1 MSQPCAL
8 TVGELR
14 KLVTKARRD
23 NHLTGPANKE
33 QLIDLFEA
41 HAEVHEDVAQVL
53 EGEVRVPMLKVQRVM
68 LKDMF
73 HPKVGEMNRTALLK
87 YVYYTASEYGWDY
100 PDMDEYEQRT
110 RIGKACRASRPI
122 GKSAKVPAGIL
133 PKKDRPKRALSRHQ
147 RYISNQMKQP
157 GMKSQ
162 YPDVKD
168 RFRAV
173 SAKWQANKAQVGRN
187 DRALA
192 ARRRA
197 RDAEEEARQDA
208 KEERLRRRRARERKE
223 AKEQKE
229 REKEMRDASQAR
241 GRRVRAAGS
250 IPKRRNPARAAS
262 RR

>member
-1 MSQPCAL
+1 
-8 TVGELR
+8 
-14 KLVTKARRD
+14 
-23 NHLTGPANKE
+23 
-33 QLIDLFEA
+33 
-41 HAEVHEDVAQVL
+41 
-53 EGEVRVPMLKVQRVM
+53 
-68 LKDMF
+68 
-73 HPKVGEMNRTALLK
+73 
-87 YVYYTASEYGWDY
+87 
-100 PDMDEYEQRT
+100 
-110 RIGKACRASRPI
+110 
-122 GKSAKVPAGIL
+122 
-133 PKKDRPKRALSRHQ
+133 
-147 RYISNQMKQP
+147 MKQP

-173 SAKWQANKAQVGRN
+173 SAKWQANKTQVGRN

-197 RDAEEEARQDA
+197 RDEEEEARQDA

-229 REKEMRDASQAR
+229 REKELREASQAR
-241 GRRVRAAGS
+241 SRRVRAAGS